1 MAWRVEVDTD
11 KCTGDEECVNVCP
24 VGVFEMQDEKAVPV
38 NEDEMSGVRELYRGL
53 PLGRDHDN
61 GNLSAAAAEKLTRGG
76 GTLVPLPF
84 LCAGG

>member
-38 NEDEMSGVRELYRGL
+38 NEDEC
-53 PLGRDHDN
+53 LGCE
-61 GNLSAAAAEKLTRGG
+61 S
-76 GTLVPLPF
+76 
-84 LCAGG
+84 